1 MIIFLTEPWK
11 YLKDPKKGYDMS
23 RKVYVIVKT
32 RIIMQMDEGIE
43 IDEVIN
49 EMDYDYFS
57 NTEGV
62 DFVDT
67 EIRDF
72 EVKDSK

>member
-1 MIIFLTEPWK
+1 M
-11 YLKDPKKGYDMS
+11 
-23 RKVYVIVKT
+23 RKVYVTVET

-43 IDEVIN
+43 VGDVIS
-49 EMDYDYFS
+49 EMDYDFTPQ
-57 NTEGV
+57 TEGV

-72 EVKDSK
+72 EVTDSK